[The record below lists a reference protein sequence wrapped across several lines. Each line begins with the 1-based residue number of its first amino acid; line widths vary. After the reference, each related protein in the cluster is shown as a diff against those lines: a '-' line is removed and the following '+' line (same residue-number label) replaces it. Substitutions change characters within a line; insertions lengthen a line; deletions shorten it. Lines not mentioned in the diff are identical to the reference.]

1 MGWNGTRVTKNGGG
15 RTQLDAAR
23 LVSVWNFE
31 LTQICSMGLIHQSKS
46 QTQPAKDACQSSI
59 IQIIPVF

>member
-1 MGWNGTRVTKNGGG
+1 MGGG